1 MLSDVFLRVWM
12 TTRFNK
18 ARYAKLKPKECE
30 ETQPGG
36 SLQSKR
42 RHLKKGGGGDLEK
55 SFVPSAVEKAPEI
68 TSSSPTVLIKEQT
81 PPS

>member
-1 MLSDVFLRVWM
+1 M

-18 ARYAKLKPKECE
+18 ARYAELKPKEGE
-30 ETQPGG
+30 ETQPRG

-68 TSSSPTVLIKEQT
+68 SSSSPTVLIEELT